1 MKLGD
6 RFKPVT
12 CVSQAFDKDKYRHTS
27 IAKFEMRLLNA
38 SVIKVY
44 GYDKVADFLYRHCKE
59 NDTVVIC
66 GRLDGNMKVEVI
78 SLYYVWNYPLFS

>member
-66 GRLDGNMKVEVI
+66 GRLDVNMEVEVI
-78 SLYYVWNYPLFS
+78 SLYYV

>member
-6 RFKPVT
+6 RIKPVT
-12 CVSQAFDKDKYRHTS
+12 SVSQTFDKDKYIHTS
-27 IAKFEMRLLNA
+27 IASFEMRLLNA

-44 GYDKVADFLYRHCKE
+44 GYDKVADFLYRYCKE

-66 GRLDGNMKVEVI
+66 GRLDSNMEVELI
-78 SLYYVWNYPLFS
+78 SLYYV